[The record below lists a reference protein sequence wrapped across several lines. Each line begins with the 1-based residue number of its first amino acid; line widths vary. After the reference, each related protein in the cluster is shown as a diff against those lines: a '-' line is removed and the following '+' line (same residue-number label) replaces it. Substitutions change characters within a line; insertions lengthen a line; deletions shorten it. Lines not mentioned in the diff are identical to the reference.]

1 MKVLATIAVFAQEEH
16 GNEFEA
22 PNKWLPEAAEI
33 LWGTIAFVIIVFLLW
48 KFAYKP
54 IAAMLRGRTQR
65 IADELDG
72 AAKAKND
79 AEADVTRI
87 RQNLADVDTERARI
101 LAEANKTAER
111 LKVDGVIRNDAEV
124 AALEARAAGD
134 LAALRTRAS
143 GELQSQVA
151 AWSAEATERIVL
163 TELDPDTLER
173 LVEDTIAKIGV
184 AR

>member
-1 MKVLATIAVFAQEEH
+1 MNVLATVAVFAQEEH
-16 GNEFEA
+16 GTEFEA

-54 IAAMLRGRTQR
+54 IAAMARGRTQR

-72 AAKAKND
+72 AAKARAD
-79 AEADVTRI
+79 ADADVVRI
-87 RQNLADVDTERARI
+87 RQNLADVDTDRARI
-101 LAEANKTAER
+101 LAEANQTAER

-134 LAALRTRAS
+134 LAALRTRTS

-163 TELDPDTLER
+163 TQLDPDTLER
-173 LVEDTIAKIGV
+173 LVEDTIAKIG
-184 AR
+184 ASR